1 MCVCGVRWRGRG
13 APRGGSSFSASSIAR
28 PFIRGLLCVWLF
40 VLGSSSSLV
49 LRFFVSI
56 VDVVVLGFLCV
67 SVRRWRN
74 AKRKQK
80 RKRSHGDEERKEEEE
95 EEDDDDDED
104 EDDNENGRRKNDNTS
119 ETTKGKTG
127 RRGVASFVVVVDLH
141 LFHVW
146 NGKKKTNVASLLK
159 EKENSVKLGKQS
171 VKTESLLI
179 CKEFDEKLGKTR

>member
-1 MCVCGVRWRGRG
+1 MAAGRSWRNKGCDAMELFGAVCVCVACGGAAG
-13 APRGGSSFSASSIAR
+13 APPEAVRPSAPPPLPGHSSAASS
-28 PFIRGLLCVWLF
+28 VS
-40 VLGSSSSLV
+40 GSSSSVRPRLS
-49 LRFFVSI
+49 FFVSI

-80 RKRSHGDEERKEEEE
+80 RKRSHGDEEREEEE
-95 EEDDDDDED
+95 EEDDDDDDED

-146 NGKKKTNVASLLK
+146 NGKKKRMWPL
-159 EKENSVKLGKQS
+159 
-171 VKTESLLI
+171 
-179 CKEFDEKLGKTR
+179 F